1 MRIIFSVIV
10 FSLILFY
17 GCTTSTR
24 DNDEKAVD
32 VAMNIPQDTFHL
44 LCQYWKLDEAD
55 HPTSRDVSFTNEEG
69 ILFQSGIVFM
79 TDSTAL
85 ENPGGEMAYGK
96 FKVRGDTVNVDFEH
110 GRKAIYLIS
119 KLSKDSLNM
128 QRIENGH
135 TSELFFKATHTY
147 WPDAN
152 ENPFSKSNYQ
162 WSEKPKKPESDEALK
177 KRLKDNVQF
186 YAYYFNGVI
195 NGGADKFD
203 FIALPC
209 CLNWYQGGITIQSEN
224 KLDKKWANCFYSV
237 EQAFKARQILEDVL
251 LQKYDWD
258 TTQTNWLK
266 QTVLVLEQIHDRL

>member
-1 MRIIFSVIV
+1 MRIIFPVIV
-10 FSLILFY
+10 FSSILFY

-24 DNDEKAVD
+24 DNTEKMVD

-79 TDSTAL
+79 TDSTVL
-85 ENPGGEMAYGK
+85 ENPAGEMAYGK
-96 FKVRGDTVNVDFEH
+96 FKVNGDTINVNFER

-119 KLSKDSLNM
+119 KLNKDSLNM

-135 TSELFFKATHTY
+135 TSELPYKAAHTY
-147 WPDAN
+147 WPDAG

-177 KRLKDNVQF
+177 KRLKDNIQF
-186 YAYYFNGVI
+186 YSYYFKGFI
-195 NGGADKFD
+195 NGAADKID

-209 CLNWYQGGITIQSEN
+209 CLNWYEGGITIQNEN
-224 KLDKKWANCFYSV
+224 KLDKKWANCFYSE